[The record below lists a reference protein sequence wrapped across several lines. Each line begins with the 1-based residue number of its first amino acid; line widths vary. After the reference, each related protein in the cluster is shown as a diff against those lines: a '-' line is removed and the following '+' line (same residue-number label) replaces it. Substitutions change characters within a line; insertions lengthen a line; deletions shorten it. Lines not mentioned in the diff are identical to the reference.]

1 MASID
6 IDLDVFSCSLDGV
19 SLIEASAG
27 TGKTW
32 NICGLYLRQLL
43 ERDLQVGA
51 LLVVTFTKAATAE
64 LSTRIRDR
72 IVDTLRVLD
81 GGDAGPDPFVP
92 QLIATVSAAGVDPA
106 QMRQR
111 LRHALQTFDEAAI
124 FTIHGFCQRA
134 LADTPFAA
142 VLPYAVELVE
152 DDSALRLE
160 VAQDFWRREVASGAL
175 PQVLVESLVQRG
187 DCPDTWAAQL
197 KAAMGRPLAQA
208 RWDESPAPGALGDA
222 GDALVRAYGGAVVEW
237 VNIDAAMS
245 ALDTA
250 LDGLNKNSYKPEA
263 IERARQQWSDWL
275 GAGNPLHALPAEKER
290 KLHLLAADTLNDK
303 TTKDGLKRGISPPQ
317 HGFFDA
323 AAALLE
329 ARRLADEGLEA
340 ARLQL
345 LRRFLEQGAEDLR
358 RRKRERRLISF
369 DDILWNAYEALHSGT
384 QSWLA
389 AALHARYPVA
399 LIDEFQDTDPLQFAI
414 FDRIYRHE
422 GRHGSL
428 FLVGDPK
435 QAIYSFRSADLFT
448 YLSARDRA
456 DTRYS
461 LGRNQRST
469 PALIEACN
477 RLFGANPAV
486 FMLRGLD
493 YRAVGSG
500 ERTRAP
506 LVDDTHSGTSPAALR
521 LWRIPRDEA
530 QEGEEGGNR
539 LPRALAMQ
547 RSAAATAAE
556 IARLLAAGARGAVR
570 IGERGL
576 APGDIA
582 VLVRSHGQGAR
593 MRQAL
598 ARMGVVS
605 VELSQASVFATED
618 AEELERVLLAI
629 SEPARERRV
638 KAALATTLMGC
649 DAQALAALSEDEA
662 ALLDVLDRF
671 AGWRDTWLRHGFGVM
686 LRRWMADDG
695 VAARLLARD
704 DGERRLTNLMHL
716 AELLQQTAGSASPEV
731 LLRTLATRRTDA
743 SAGEAA
749 QLRLES
755 DRNLVQIITIHRAK
769 GLEYGV
775 VFCPFLFD
783 GHPAKGDS
791 GPMRAW
797 HDDTDQ
803 LILDYRMAS
812 ATDKEIAARQ
822 LRERQAEDMRLIYV
836 ALTRAVHRCYLTV
849 GCYAKTS
856 FGRPSYSE
864 GARSLLNWMVAGAEH
879 GLEKWREAKLSP
891 AEVDAQW
898 RSLVGRSVLDGRPVM
913 ALEDLPDG
921 SGDPLAPAEAGGR
934 APRAQRPPQI
944 PSGWRMGSFS
954 ALISGASHE
963 SAALDHDARIL
974 PQRSE
979 LDEAGNEAAAEAD
992 AGVLLPPA
1000 ADDILRFP
1008 RGPAAGD
1015 CLHAAFENVDFTDPD
1030 TWDDAIATA
1039 LRAHPQPAANAAEA
1053 ERHPRMLRHLLED
1066 VLATAL
1072 VEAVGRAPLL
1082 LSRIAKT
1089 QRMVELGFQLPA
1101 PHLSAARLNAWLAD
1115 KGYRM
1120 PRLGFSDLAGYLKG
1134 FIDLVFEHDGRFWV
1148 LDWKS
1153 NHLGERPADYGPAAL
1168 EGAMQSHGYHLQH
1181 LLYTV
1186 ALHRHLARSLPGYD
1200 YDTHFGGVLY
1210 LFVRG
1215 VRPGWHAGGGPAG
1228 VFRHRAPRQVIEALD
1243 DLLAARARVEG
1254 VAH

>member
-1 MASID
+1 MASSD
-6 IDLDVFSCSLDGV
+6 IDLDVFSCSLDGI

-92 QLIATVSAAGVDPA
+92 QLIATVRAAGVDPV
-106 QMRQR
+106 QMRTR

-152 DDSALRLE
+152 DDSNLRLE

-175 PQVLVESLVQRG
+175 PQVLVELLVQRG

-197 KAAMGRPLAQA
+197 KAAMARPLAQV
-208 RWDESPAPGALGDA
+208 RWDAAPSVSELDA
-222 GDALVRAYGGAVVEW
+222 ARDELIRAYDEAVAQWEDADSAMAALVV
-237 VNIDAAMS
+237 
-245 ALDTA
+245 A

-263 IERARQQWSDWL
+263 VERARQQWEDWL
-275 GAGNPLHALPAEKER
+275 SAGNALHPLSAEKDR
-290 KLHLLAADTLNDK
+290 KLHLLAAGNLSDK

-329 ARRLADEGLEA
+329 ARARTDEGLEA

-345 LRRFLEQGAEDLR
+345 LRRFLERGAEDLR

-500 ERTRAP
+500 DRARAPMVDRTR
-506 LVDDTHSGTSPAALR
+506 SGASPAALR

-530 QEGEEGGNR
+530 QDGEEGGDR
-539 LPRALAMQ
+539 LPRAVAMQ

-556 IARLLAAGARGAVR
+556 IARLLAAGARGEVR
-570 IGERGL
+570 IGDRGL
-576 APGDIA
+576 VPGDIA
-582 VLVRSHGQGAR
+582 VLVRSHSQGAR
-593 MRQAL
+593 MRLAL

-605 VELSQASVFATED
+605 VELSQASVFVTED
-618 AEELERVLLAI
+618 ADELERVLLAI

-638 KAALATTLMGC
+638 KAALATTLMGR
-649 DAQALAALSEDEA
+649 DAQALAALADDEA
-662 ALLDVLDRF
+662 ALLDMLDRF
-671 AGWRDTWLRHGFGVM
+671 ASWRDTWLRHGFGVM
-686 LRRWMADDG
+686 LRRWMVDDG

-716 AELLQQTAGSASPEV
+716 AELLQQDAGSASPEV
-731 LLRTLATRRTDA
+731 LLRSLASRRADG
-743 SAGEAA
+743 SGGDAA

-783 GHPAKGDS
+783 GHRSKGDS

-797 HDDTDQ
+797 HDDSDQ
-803 LILDYRMAS
+803 LILDYRRAS
-812 ATDKEIAARQ
+812 ADDDDIAARQ
-822 LRERQAEDMRLIYV
+822 RRELDAEDMRLLYV
-836 ALTRAVHRCYLTV
+836 ALTRAVYRCYLTV
-849 GCYAKTS
+849 GCYATTN

-864 GARSLLNWMVAGAEH
+864 GARSLLNWMVAGAEL
-879 GLEKWREAKLSP
+879 GIDKWHEAKLSP
-891 AEVDAQW
+891 AEVDAHW
-898 RSLVGRSVLDGRPVM
+898 RSLVVRSVLDGQPVM

-921 SGDPLAPAEAGGR
+921 SGEPLPPAAAGGR
-934 APRAQRPPQI
+934 PPRVQRPPQI

-954 ALISGASHE
+954 ALISGAAHE

-974 PQRSE
+974 PQFAPAADMAV
-979 LDEAGNEAAAEAD
+979 DEPP
-992 AGVLLPPA
+992 VPPA

-1015 CLHAAFENVDFTDPD
+1015 CLHAAFENIDFTDPE
-1030 TWDDAIATA
+1030 TWGEAITAA
-1039 LRAHPQPAANAAEA
+1039 LRAHPQPAGNAVEA
-1053 ERHPRMLRHLLED
+1053 ERHPRMLRRLLDD
-1066 VLATAL
+1066 VLATPL
-1072 VEAVGRAPLL
+1072 VEAAGRMPLL
-1082 LSRIAKT
+1082 LSHIPKT

-1101 PHLSAARLNAWLAD
+1101 PQLSAARLNAWLAD
-1115 KGYRM
+1115 AGYRM
-1120 PRLGFSDLAGYLKG
+1120 PRLAFSDLAGYLKG
-1134 FIDLVFEHDGRFWV
+1134 FIDLVFEHEGRFWV

-1186 ALHRHLARSLPGYD
+1186 ALHRHLGRTLPGYD

-1215 VRPGWHAGGGPAG
+1215 VRPGWQVAGQPAG
-1228 VFRHRAPRQVIEALD
+1228 VFRDRAPRQVIEALD
-1243 DLLAARARVEG
+1243 DLLAARARVE
-1254 VAH
+1254 VEAH

>member
-1 MASID
+1 MASTD
-6 IDLDVFSCSLDGV
+6 IDLDVFSCSLDGIG
-19 SLIEASAG
+19 LIEASAG

-43 ERDLQVGA
+43 ERDLQVGS

-92 QLIATVSAAGVDPA
+92 QLIATVSAAGIDPA
-106 QMRQR
+106 LMRTR

-160 VAQDFWRREVASGAL
+160 VAQDFWRREVASGVLA
-175 PQVLVESLVQRG
+175 QDLVELLVQRG

-197 KAAMGRPLAQA
+197 RTAMGRPLAQV
-208 RWDESPAPGALGDA
+208 RWDEVPAQNELGAACDE
-222 GDALVRAYGGAVVEW
+222 LVRAYREAVAQWAEADGAM
-237 VNIDAAMS
+237 AA
-245 ALDTA
+245 LGVA
-250 LDGLNKNSYKPEA
+250 LDGLHKGSYKPET
-263 IERARQQWSDWL
+263 IERAREQWDDWL
-275 GAGNPLHALPAEKER
+275 STGDALHALPAEKDR
-290 KLHLLAADTLNDK
+290 KLQLLAADTLSDK

-329 ARRLADEGLEA
+329 ARARADERLEA

-345 LRRFLEQGAEDLR
+345 LRRFLEHGAADLR

-448 YLSARDRA
+448 YLSARDKA

-500 ERTRAP
+500 ARTRAP
-506 LVDDTHSGTSPAALR
+506 LVDQTHSGTSPAALR

-530 QEGEEGGNR
+530 QEGEEGGDR
-539 LPRALAMQ
+539 LPRAVAMQ
-547 RSAAATAAE
+547 RAAAATAAE
-556 IARLLAAGARGAVR
+556 IARLLAAGAQGEVR

-582 VLVRSHGQGAR
+582 VLVRSHSQGAR

-605 VELSQASVFATED
+605 VELSQASVFATEE

-638 KAALATTLMGC
+638 KAALATTLMGR
-649 DAQALAALSEDEA
+649 DAQALAALADDEA
-662 ALLDVLDRF
+662 ALLNVLDRF
-671 AGWRDTWLRHGFGVM
+671 AAWRDAWLRHGFGVM

-716 AELLQQTAGSASPEV
+716 AELLQQAAGSASPEV
-731 LLRTLATRRTDA
+731 LLRTLASRRADG

-783 GHPAKGDS
+783 GHSSKGDS

-797 HDDTDQ
+797 HDDDDQ

-812 ATDKEIAARQ
+812 ATDKEIATRQ

-849 GCYAKTS
+849 GCYATMS

-864 GARSLLNWMVAGAEH
+864 GTRSLLNWMVTGAEH
-879 GLEKWREAKLSP
+879 GIEKWREAKLSP
-891 AEVDAQW
+891 AEVDAHW
-898 RSLVGRSVLDGRPVM
+898 RGLVARSVLEGKPVM
-913 ALEDLPDG
+913 VLEDLPDG
-921 SGDPLAPAEAGGR
+921 SGEALPSTEAGR
-934 APRAQRPPQI
+934 RQPRAQRPPQI
-944 PSGWRMGSFS
+944 PAGWRMGSFS

-974 PQRSE
+974 PQRAE
-979 LDEAGNEAAAEAD
+979 VDETDAD
-992 AGVLLPPA
+992 AGAVLPPA

-1015 CLHAAFENVDFTDPD
+1015 CLHAAFENVDFTDAG
-1030 TWDDAIATA
+1030 TWDDAIAMA

-1053 ERHPRMLRHLLED
+1053 ERQPRMLRHLLED

-1072 VEAVGRAPLL
+1072 VEEGGRKPLL
-1082 LSRIAKT
+1082 LSRIPMK

-1101 PHLSAARLNAWLAD
+1101 PQLSAARLNAWLAD

-1186 ALHRHLARSLPGYD
+1186 ALHRHLARSLPDYD
-1200 YDTHFGGVLY
+1200 YDAHFGGVLY

-1215 VRPGWHAGGGPAG
+1215 VRPGWLVAGQPAG
-1228 VFRHRAPRQVIEALD
+1228 VFRHRASRQVIEALD
-1243 DLLAARARVEG
+1243 DLLAARVTAEG

>member
-1 MASID
+1 MAPTD
-6 IDLDVFSCSLDGV
+6 IDLDVFSCSLDGIG
-19 SLIEASAG
+19 LIEASAG

-43 ERDLQVGA
+43 ERDLQVGS

-92 QLIATVSAAGVDPA
+92 QLIATVSAAGIDHA
-106 QMRQR
+106 LMSQR

-160 VAQDFWRREVASGAL
+160 VAQDFWRREIASGAL
-175 PQVLVESLVQRG
+175 PPVLVELLVQRG
-187 DCPDTWAAQL
+187 DCPETWAAQL
-197 KAAMGRPLAQA
+197 RAAMGRPLAQV
-208 RWDESPAPGALGDA
+208 RWDEAPAQNELDA
-222 GDALVRAYGGAVVEW
+222 ACDALVLAYDEAVAQW
-237 VNIDAAMS
+237 ADADAAMA
-245 ALDTA
+245 ALGVA
-250 LDGLNKNSYKPEA
+250 LDGLNKNSYKPETV
-263 IERARQQWSDWL
+263 ERARQQWDDWL
-275 GAGNPLHALPAEKER
+275 GAGNALHALPAEKDR
-290 KLHLLAADTLNDK
+290 KLHLLAAETLSDK

-317 HGFFDA
+317 HDFFDA
-323 AAALLE
+323 ASALLE
-329 ARRLADEGLEA
+329 ARARAEEGLEA

-345 LRRFLEQGAEDLR
+345 LRRFLEHGAEDLR

-414 FDRIYRHE
+414 FDRIYRHD

-448 YLSARDRA
+448 YLSARDKA

-461 LGRNQRST
+461 LGRNQRSIPT
-469 PALIEACN
+469 LIEACN

-500 ERTRAP
+500 ERKRAP
-506 LVDDTHSGTSPAALR
+506 LEDQTHSGTSPAALR

-530 QEGEEGGNR
+530 QEGEEGGDR
-539 LPRALAMQ
+539 LPRAVAMQ

-570 IGERGL
+570 IGDRGL

-582 VLVRSHGQGAR
+582 VLVRSHSQGAR

-605 VELSQASVFATED
+605 VELSQASVFVTED

-638 KAALATTLMGC
+638 KAALATTLMGR
-649 DAQALAALSEDEA
+649 DALALAALADDEA

-671 AGWRDTWLRHGFGVM
+671 AAWRDAWLRHGFGVM

-716 AELLQQTAGSASPEV
+716 AELLQQAAGSASPEV
-731 LLRTLATRRTDA
+731 LLRTLATRRTDG
-743 SAGEAA
+743 SGGEAA

-783 GHPAKGDS
+783 GYPSKGDS

-797 HDDTDQ
+797 HDDDDQ

-812 ATDKEIAARQ
+812 AADKEIAARQ
-822 LRERQAEDMRLIYV
+822 QRERQAEDMRLIYV

-849 GCYAKTS
+849 GCYATMS

-879 GLEKWREAKLSP
+879 GLEKWCEAKLSP

-898 RSLVGRSVLDGRPVM
+898 RSLVGRSVLDGKPVM

-934 APRAQRPPQI
+934 TPRAQRPPQI

-974 PQRSE
+974 PQ
-979 LDEAGNEAAAEAD
+979 LAQADDETAAEAD

-1015 CLHAAFENVDFTDPD
+1015 CLHAAFENVDFTDSG
-1030 TWDDAIATA
+1030 TWDDAIAAA

-1066 VLATAL
+1066 VLATTL
-1072 VEAVGRAPLL
+1072 VDEAGRAPLV
-1082 LSRIAKT
+1082 LSRIPKK

-1101 PHLSAARLNAWLAD
+1101 PQLSAVRLNAWLAD

-1186 ALHRHLARSLPGYD
+1186 ALHRHLARSLPDYD

-1215 VRPGWHAGGGPAG
+1215 VRPGWQAGGQPAG
-1228 VFRHRAPRQVIEALD
+1228 VFRHRAPRRVIEALD
-1243 DLLAARARVEG
+1243 DLLAARATVDG